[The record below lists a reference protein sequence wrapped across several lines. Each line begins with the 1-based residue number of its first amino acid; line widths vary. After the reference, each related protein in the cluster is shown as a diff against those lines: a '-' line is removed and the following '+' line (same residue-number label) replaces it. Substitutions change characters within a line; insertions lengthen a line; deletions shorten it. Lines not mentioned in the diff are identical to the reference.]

1 MPECGA
7 PRVLGRGNC
16 RNFVQEGLRCHLHRA
31 GDPQPE
37 CPVCLSALTGPC
49 KTLGCGHVF
58 HRRCLLS
65 WKNRGNHTCPMCR
78 ASFAPPPPEYR
89 VTVTVTPLGR
99 EPRVYNANTLPE
111 MLRSMVTPDV
121 DMTEIFIDVN
131 TIESLRTILSDFG
144 ISEVV

>member
-1 MPECGA
+1 
-7 PRVLGRGNC
+7 
-16 RNFVQEGLRCHLHRA
+16 
-31 GDPQPE
+31 
-37 CPVCLSALTGPC
+37 
-49 KTLGCGHVF
+49 
-58 HRRCLLS
+58 
-65 WKNRGNHTCPMCR
+65 MCR